1 MAIEH
6 GLDCIIGFQQVQ
18 RHPLWRRFIYLRY
31 RHALSGACNPSTT
44 ITRVGTKAIFRRHT
58 KVRVT
63 IRLDRDVVEHF
74 RDQVRGARRGNYQ
87 TLINDALRE
96 HIQ

>member
-1 MAIEH
+1 M
-6 GLDCIIGFQQVQ
+6 
-18 RHPLWRRFIYLRY
+18 YLRY

-44 ITRVGTKAIFRRHT
+44 ITRVGTKAIFSRHT

-74 RDQVRGARRGNYQ
+74 RDQVRWAHRGNYQ